1 MVYFNSNATFKK
13 YVKIAKCQRL
23 VYIFVSAT
31 KLLLDGFTK
40 PLPGA
45 PKSPGSSVGRALG
58 F

>member
-1 MVYFNSNATFKK
+1 MGD
-13 YVKIAKCQRL
+13 RL
-23 VYIFVSAT
+23 GIRGAVYIFVSVT

-40 PLPGA
+40 PLPGG